1 MSGVQPAA
9 ELALLRR
16 RRAPLVAGLAGA
28 GAGGAGQGAGGG
40 AFAGAHAPFIWL
52 AAGGSGR
59 AVGAAAA
66 PAWTGTHRPGGA
78 ALVWPGAAGRGGAV
92 LAELFWLPQSAAL
105 HRGGEQPPGSLV
117 VLWAGAGDRQPAG
130 HALVAAGAGPGPGA
144 PALALAAGRA
154 AGARA
159 LPAALRRLLAAGG
172 VSVFHCGRH
181 QAAQLLAAGHT
192 GGGPAR
198 GPGCPA
204 GPALGLGAEPAA
216 HGGGG
221 RGLRGRTPLAA
232 AY

>member
-40 AFAGAHAPFIWL
+40 AFAGAHPSFIWL

-78 ALVWPGAAGRGGAV
+78 ALVWPGAAGRGRAV
-92 LAELFWLPQSAAL
+92 LAELFWLSQSAAL
-105 HRGGEQPPGSLV
+105 HRGGEQPPGALV
-117 VLWAGAGDRQPAG
+117 VLRARAGDRQLAG

-144 PALALAAGRA
+144 PARA

-159 LPAALRRLLAAGG
+159 LPAAFRRLLAAGG

-192 GGGPAR
+192 GGGPAG
-198 GPGCPA
+198 GPGCSA
-204 GPALGLGAEPAA
+204 VPALGLGAEPAA

-232 AY
+232 AD